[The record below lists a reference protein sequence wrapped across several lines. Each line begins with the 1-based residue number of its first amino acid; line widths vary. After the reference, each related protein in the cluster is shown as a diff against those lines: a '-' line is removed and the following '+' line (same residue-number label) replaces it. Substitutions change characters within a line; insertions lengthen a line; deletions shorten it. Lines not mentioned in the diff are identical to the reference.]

1 MQGLDKIAIVI
12 LNWNGKAMLEKFLP
26 FVIEHSAKAKIYV
39 ADNASTDD
47 SISFVK
53 SNFPEIICIENKYN
67 NGYSSGYNEALK
79 HIEAEYYVLL
89 NSDVEVGPN
98 WLDPIISMMDQDQ
111 SIAACQPKILS
122 YHNKS
127 MFEYAGAAGG
137 FIDKDGYMFCRGRIF
152 NHFEKDE
159 GQYDGA
165 KEIFWASGACL
176 FIRADLFH
184 QVEGLD
190 ADFFAHMEEIDLCWR
205 LKNRGY
211 KIYYNSESI
220 VYHVGGGTLSK
231 NNPTKTYL
239 NFRNNL
245 YLLTKNY
252 FQGNYLL
259 KLFYRLIL
267 DGFAGIKFLF
277 DGHPDHS
284 LAVLKAHFS
293 FYRNFGKFYKKRRI
307 IKNEFRNFNPVG
319 QYKKSIVFDYF
330 FKGIKIFSDLKVK
343 DFY

>member
-12 LNWNGKAMLEKFLP
+12 LNWNGKGMLEKFLP
-26 FVIEHSAKAKIYV
+26 FVIAHSSEAKIYV
-39 ADNASTDD
+39 ADNASSDD

-53 SNFPEIICIENKYN
+53 NNFPEIICIENKYN

-79 HIEAEYYVLL
+79 NIQSEYYVLL
-89 NSDVEVGPN
+89 NSDVEVGAN

-111 SIAACQPKILS
+111 NIAACQPKILS

-211 KIYYNSESI
+211 KICYNSESI

-231 NNPTKTYL
+231 NNPIKTYL

-252 FQGNYLL
+252 FQGNYML

-284 LAVLKAHFS
+284 LAVLKAHLS
-293 FYRNFGKFYKKRRI
+293 FYRNFKKFYKKRMI
-307 IKNEFRNFNPVG
+307 VKKEFREFNPVG

-330 FKGIKIFSDLKVK
+330 FKGIRKFSDLKVK

>member
-1 MQGLDKIAIVI
+1 
-12 LNWNGKAMLEKFLP
+12 MLKQFLP
-26 FVIEHSAKAKIYV
+26 SVIQHSVGSKIYV

-47 SISFVK
+47 SVSFLRETY
-53 SNFPEIICIENKYN
+53 PEIQLILNNEN
-67 NGYSSGYNEALK
+67 NGFSAGYNAALK
-79 HIEAEYYVLL
+79 QIEAEYYILL
-89 NSDVEVGPN
+89 NSDVEVSEG
-98 WLDPIISMMDQDQ
+98 WIEPIIEMMDSDKQ
-111 SIAACQPKILS
+111 IAACQPKILS
-122 YHNKS
+122 YHDKK

-159 GQYDGA
+159 GQYDGV

-176 FIRADLFH
+176 FIRAELFH
-184 QVEGLD
+184 SAGGLD
-190 ADFFAHMEEIDLCWR
+190 DDFFAHMEEIDLCWR

-211 KIYYNSESI
+211 RIVFNARSI

-245 YLLTKNY
+245 FLLTKNY
-252 FQGNYLL
+252 HQGNYTL
-259 KLFYRLIL
+259 KMIYRMIL
-267 DGFAGIKFLF
+267 DGLAGIKFLL

-284 LAVLKAHFS
+284 LAIVKAHFS
-293 FYRNFGKFYKKRRI
+293 FYGKFRKFRAKRRV
-307 IKNEFRNFNPVG
+307 IKKQVSNFNPTG
-319 QYKKSIVFDYF
+319 QFKKSIVFKYF
-330 FKGIKIFSDLKVK
+330 IGRVRTFSELNQK